1 MRNERSH
8 PWGIDYGD
16 PRLDLRRRA
25 AEVQRD
31 LAVDD
36 PQHTTDLVHDDFKS
50 TELDDWDPIDETRRE
65 GVAAVNNSR

>member
-25 AEVQRD
+25 AEAQRD
-31 LAVDD
+31 VAGDD
-36 PQHTTDLVHDDFKS
+36 APHTTDLVFDDFKS
-50 TELDDWDPIDETRRE
+50 THLEDWDPTDEPRRE
-65 GVAAVNNSR
+65 PAAPVIGRG